1 MAMKLKL
8 QNKNDKYEKTKKVLL
23 LITILFV
30 VSSTVFTVKTNG
42 RYIFRAGLYVA
53 GELGLFATDY
63 FVKDFEENQN
73 NFEMIANLITDYV
86 NTYDSDD
93 ESDSRFIYF
102 TPERYSSSGN
112 IVFKVKKDSSSIS
125 SEIHFSAEETEVF
138 KRITKCFKAE
148 EAGFHS
154 FSFDKEEKM
163 VYFHTSDGR
172 YSLVYSAE
180 NKKPYYVNGTYEL
193 ERDQKYVVDKICRNW
208 FNIALAS

>member
-1 MAMKLKL
+1 MKKFEKL
-8 QNKNDKYEKTKKVLL
+8 LVIILIILVVLSAVTTTTDLDEKLRNITG
-23 LITILFV
+23 LII
-30 VSSTVFTVKTNG
+30 VSVFN
-42 RYIFRAGLYVA
+42 LYA
-53 GELGLFATDY
+53 RDY
-63 FVKDFEENQN
+63 FVKNFEENQN
-73 NFEMIANLITDYV
+73 DFEQIANLITDYG
-86 NTYDSDD
+86 NSYDSVD

-112 IVFKVKKDSSSIS
+112 IIFKVKTDSSSMS
-125 SEIHFSAEETEVF
+125 SEVNFSAEETEVF

-148 EAGFHS
+148 EAGFDS
-154 FSFDKEEKM
+154 FSIDKEEKM

-172 YSLVYSAE
+172 YSLVYSTE

>member
-1 MAMKLKL
+1 MKKF
-8 QNKNDKYEKTKKVLL
+8 KK
-23 LITILFV
+23 LFV
-30 VSSTVFTVKTNG
+30 IILIILVVLSAVTITTDLDEKLRNITGLIIVSVFN
-42 RYIFRAGLYVA
+42 LYA
-53 GELGLFATDY
+53 RDY
-63 FVKDFEENQN
+63 FVKNFEENQN
-73 NFEMIANLITDYV
+73 DFEQIANLITDYG
-86 NTYDSDD
+86 NSYDSVD

-112 IVFKVKKDSSSIS
+112 IIFKVKTDSSSMS
-125 SEIHFSAEETEVF
+125 SEVNFSAEETEVF